1 MPPPLVMEGEQSFD
15 EGEEEEDEEEEEEVP
30 ISKKRP
36 AESPAGKN
44 QVGGLLPWRTAAADE

>member
-1 MPPPLVMEGEQSFD
+1 MEGEQSFD

-36 AESPAGKN
+36 AASPAGKN
-44 QVGGLLPWRTAAADE
+44 QVGGLLPWRAAAADE